1 MDVFILPH
9 PSTQNLVEDHQQ
21 EHAHWG
27 HGPASV
33 HNQRHCSKLTPMQDN
48 RGEGR
53 GIWPGQKLRRCPG
66 ARGKVRRPGK
76 EILAQ
81 ETRHDRQGGTKD
93 RDYVASK
100 RAGKGRSQPQRN
112 QDQRKT
118 AKDRKDRQEGC
129 RKASQMGRREGQK
142 KSCRKDQRTGR
153 RKDRRK
159 SCKKETGA
167 STRKGL
173 PIQQPPM
180 TSESTNRLKGNKY

>member
-21 EHAHWG
+21 ERAHWG

-33 HNQRHCSKLTPMQDN
+33 HNQRQCSKLTPMQDN

-66 ARGKVRRPGK
+66 ARRKVRRPGK

-81 ETRHDRQGGTKD
+81 ETRQNRQGGTKD

-118 AKDRKDRQEGC
+118 AKTGRTDRKAAERLHRWAAG
-129 RKASQMGRREGQK
+129 KASKRAAGKIKGRAAGRTDGRVAK
-142 KSCRKDQRTGR
+142 RKQAHPQERV
-153 RKDRRK
+153 
-159 SCKKETGA
+159 SPY
-167 STRKGL
+167 SN
-173 PIQQPPM
+173 PPCPLR
-180 TSESTNRLKGNKY
+180 NPALKALSG